1 MNKRKGGL
9 GKGLSAIF
17 IENET
22 EDQSEVV
29 VLSISDI
36 EPNRAQPRKDFD
48 DESLKELSDSILEHG
63 VLQPILVRPLIG
75 GGYQIVA
82 GERRYRASRLAGLQ
96 EIPVMIRELSDEQ
109 TMELALI
116 ENLQRENLSPL
127 EEAQGY
133 KSLIDDYSLSQEQVA
148 KTVGKSRSAVANTIR
163 LLSLPDGVK
172 ELLKENK
179 LSAGHAR
186 ALLSIENDELI
197 LFAAKEVAEKNLS
210 VRETESLCKKL
221 IQDKPKKAKKTL
233 SKSSY
238 FSEVELTLSE
248 YLGKKVIVTPSKNK
262 KGGMISIE
270 FYSDEDLADIANR
283 LEEKI

>member
-186 ALLSIENDELI
+186 ALLSLESDELI

-210 VRETESLCKKL
+210 VRETEMLCKKL
-221 IQDKPKKAKKTL
+221 IQDKPKKAKKPI

-270 FYSDEDLADIANR
+270 FYSDEDLKDIANR

>member
-48 DESLKELSDSILEHG
+48 DESLKELSNSILEHG

-163 LLSLPDGVK
+163 LLALPDEVK
-172 ELLKENK
+172 ELLRDNK

-210 VRETESLCKKL
+210 VRETESLCKKF

-270 FYSDEDLADIANR
+270 FYSDEDLKDIANR